1 MKYADLNSSLE
12 AHITTLRVVI
22 GVLTLINFSL
32 WYGWNQSKNDIRIHI
47 PPDIRSGAV
56 LKADEVTPANVYAF
70 ASYIFQQLNHWER
83 NGEKDYGLQ
92 IFMMSAYLTPDFTE
106 FLTNDLDI
114 RGRGGELA
122 GRVRSIQTIPGH
134 GYEERRVDVLDSN
147 TWIIWLDFSIQES
160 FRGMNV
166 KRVNVRYPL
175 RVVRYN
181 VNPETNPWG
190 LALDG
195 YGKQG
200 PTKLSDVDLSLSKE
214 NNTQTNKAAMVKK
227 KGE

>member
-12 AHITTLRVVI
+12 AHIATLRVVI
-22 GVLTLINFSL
+22 SVLTLINFSL

-114 RGRGGELA
+114 RGRGGEL
-122 GRVRSIQTIPGH
+122 
-134 GYEERRVDVLDSN
+134 
-147 TWIIWLDFSIQES
+147 
-160 FRGMNV
+160 
-166 KRVNVRYPL
+166 
-175 RVVRYN
+175 
-181 VNPETNPWG
+181 NPETNPWG

-200 PTKLSDVDLSLSKE
+200 PTKLSEVDLSLSKG
-214 NNTQTNKAAMVKK
+214 NSVQTNKPTTAEKK
-227 KGE
+227 DE